1 MREAILSLKE
11 KAADH
16 KSEVRLFYYCGHGG
30 RDLNGQTT
38 RSAGNYILDE
48 AGDKLYCNDIVAWL
62 KVKKLLFLYFLNKF
76 NKILIF
82 RRVTQIF

>member
-1 MREAILSLKE
+1 MSGARHFKTDKRTDVKKRELREAILSLKE

-30 RDLNGQTT
+30 RDLSGQT
-38 RSAGNYILDE
+38 RSAGNFILDE

-62 KVKKLLFLYFLNKF
+62 KV
-76 NKILIF
+76 
-82 RRVTQIF
+82 